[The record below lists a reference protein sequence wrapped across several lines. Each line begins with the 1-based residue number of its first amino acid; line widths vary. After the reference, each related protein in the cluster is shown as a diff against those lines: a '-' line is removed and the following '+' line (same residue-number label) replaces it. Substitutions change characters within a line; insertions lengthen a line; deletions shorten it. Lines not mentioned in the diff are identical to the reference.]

1 MFDSKKR
8 MIETMQLF
16 GLKESTQKIYSHAI
30 ENIAKTLNKRPEELI
45 PTCTALGASYVGDSI
60 SNVCFALFYDA

>member
-16 GLKESTQKIYSHAI
+16 GLKESTQKIYSGAI
-30 ENIAKTLNKRPEELI
+30 ENIAKNLDRQWPILPLIRPEKRFRQ
-45 PTCTALGASYVGDSI
+45 TAPNH
-60 SNVCFALFYDA
+60 SNPQ